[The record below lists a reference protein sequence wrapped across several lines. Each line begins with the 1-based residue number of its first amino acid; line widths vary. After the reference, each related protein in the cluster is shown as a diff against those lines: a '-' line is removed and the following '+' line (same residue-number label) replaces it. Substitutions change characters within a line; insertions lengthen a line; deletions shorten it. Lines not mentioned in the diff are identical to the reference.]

1 MKNTLPDLT
10 EQYKTLTLK
19 LDLLKKEFS
28 ELYSLKNEM
37 LTHRERFLTA
47 LYLDMIGSK
56 QYQKYCITVEIAMIK
71 QRIEMIQSFLNRN
84 EQPNL
89 KAIEREINKRFAEY
103 QKKIEEEAQRI
114 ADADAYLKTSYL
126 PEDEVKKLKEV
137 YRVIVKKLHPDIN
150 PNTTELQKDILVKA
164 QSAYDLCDL
173 HTLNQILITLN
184 IGNNATDKHNVEPI
198 ILEKFVAQLEV
209 NVSKLKKQVEELQNR
224 FPFIYESRLTDNEW
238 IKNEQRDLEVEIIT
252 LTKERQDLSE
262 YILALKTWKP
272 ESLN

>member
-1 MKNTLPDLT
+1 
-10 EQYKTLTLK
+10 
-19 LDLLKKEFS
+19 
-28 ELYSLKNEM
+28 
-37 LTHRERFLTA
+37 
-47 LYLDMIGSK
+47 
-56 QYQKYCITVEIAMIK
+56 MIK